1 MTSDAK
7 KTYFVNLY
15 FLRYRR
21 ENKNVKEFYS
31 FEKSTGPFET
41 RSAAE
46 QKKAE
51 VEKGLLQTMQNP
63 EDFKGEIENQN
74 YEGYSNVEKN
84 Y

>member
-31 FEKSTGPFET
+31 FVKSTGAFET
-41 RSAAE
+41 RGAAE
-46 QKKAE
+46 DKKAE
-51 VEKGLLQTMQNP
+51 VEKGLLQTIENP
-63 EDFKGEIENQN
+63 EDFNVEIEKQN
-74 YEGYSNVEKN
+74 YEGFRSVEKN

>member
-41 RSAAE
+41 WGAAE

-63 EDFKGEIENQN
+63 EDFKVEIEKQN

>member
-1 MTSDAK
+1 MTSEAK

-31 FEKSTGPFET
+31 FVKSTGAFET
-41 RSAAE
+41 RELAE
-46 QKKAE
+46 EKKAE
-51 VEKGLLQTMQNP
+51 VEKEIYLTVDDAKVFQV
-63 EDFKGEIENQN
+63 EIELQN
-74 YEGYSNVEKN
+74 YEGYSNYEKN

>member
-1 MTSDAK
+1 MTSHAK

-31 FEKSTGPFET
+31 FVKSTGAFET
-41 RSAAE
+41 WGGAE
-46 QKKAE
+46 EKKAE
-51 VEKGLLQTMQNP
+51 VENP
-63 EDFKGEIENQN
+63 EDFKVEIELQN
-74 YEGYSNVEKN
+74 YEGFRSVEKN

>member
-1 MTSDAK
+1 ML
-7 KTYFVNLY
+7 N
-15 FLRYRR
+15 
-21 ENKNVKEFYS
+21 
-31 FEKSTGPFET
+31 P
-41 RSAAE
+41 E

-63 EDFKGEIENQN
+63 EDFKVEIEKQN